1 MSELSRTEQLEKEV
15 HLLKHRMQVL
25 EEEQLPR
32 RVASM
37 EPVVRRVEHK
47 LDDLSEHVT
56 TGLDEVRAAIMSQRA
71 MIRGALIAIG
81 AIVGF
86 IQLLPIIKEL
96 LP

>member
-71 MIRGALIAIG
+71 MTRGALIAIG

>member
-47 LDDLSEHVT
+47 LDELSEHVT

-71 MIRGALIAIG
+71 MIRGSVITIG

-96 LP
+96 LS